1 METNSGTVYKGSPG
15 YSLAALFCF
24 AVFGATG
31 LLNPFDRFN
40 PVHIIMGVA
49 VGICFGFLCRL
60 SLSVVLGLANRS
72 LKRIHG
78 RGVVGAA
85 VARSMLFLLPFAL
98 MSLLAAYIL
107 RWSALSA
114 FVSAG
119 LMTAAVAAAIE
130 LGRIKAK
137 PEIKDTVLASVVAW
151 AFSAT
156 WIYALGFLGRLP
168 LYVEGAV
175 RLLGSLNGGLFR

>member
-1 METNSGTVYKGSPG
+1 METNSSTVLKGSPW

-24 AVFGATG
+24 AVFGVIG

-40 PVHIIMGVA
+40 PVSIILGIT

-60 SLSVVLGLANRS
+60 LLSVVLGLANRS
-72 LKRIHG
+72 LKTPHG
-78 RGVVGAA
+78 RGIVGAA

-98 MSLLAAYIL
+98 MSLLAAYVL

-137 PEIKDTVLASVVAW
+137 PEIKDTILASVVAW
-151 AFSAT
+151 ALSAA

-168 LYVEGAV
+168 LYVESAV
-175 RLLGSLNGGLFR
+175 RLLSSLGGSPLR

>member
-1 METNSGTVYKGSPG
+1 METSNGTVYKGSPG

-31 LLNPFDRFN
+31 LLKPFDRFN
-40 PVHIIMGVA
+40 PVHIILGV
-49 VGICFGFLCRL
+49 VIGICFGFLCRL

-72 LKRIHG
+72 LKKLHG
-78 RGVVGAA
+78 RGIVGAA
-85 VARSMLFLLPFAL
+85 VARSMLFLVPFAL
-98 MSLLAAYIL
+98 MSLLAAYVL

-130 LGRIKAK
+130 LGRVKNR
-137 PEIKDTVLASVVAW
+137 PEIKDTILASVVAW
-151 AFSAT
+151 ALSAA

-175 RLLGSLNGGLFR
+175 RLLGSPGGGLLR